1 MLQRGEIYLAKP
13 LQKIKANLIPGQ
25 TALISGG
32 SSGIGLATA
41 KILASKGLHIWIV
54 ARREKLLRSAVSEIE
69 KYRENDLQQIGM
81 IPADIT
87 DLDQVLETV
96 ASVEDTTGCPD
107 LLINSAGVT
116 QPGYVQDHDLD
127 VFKWMMDVNYF
138 GTVNMIRA
146 VLLGMIDRGSGY
158 IVNISSMA
166 GFIGAFGYAAYGA
179 SKYAVRGL
187 SDVLRTELKP
197 LDIGISIV
205 FPPDTDTPQ
214 LAYENEFKPFETK
227 YLTGIPNERSPDEV
241 AEAIVKGISQ
251 GDYLIFPSFDT
262 RLWFKINNLLG
273 AGVYPIMDIL
283 VNNARRKKDNQ
294 EKG

>member
-1 MLQRGEIYLAKP
+1 
-13 LQKIKANLIPGQ
+13 
-25 TALISGG
+25 
-32 SSGIGLATA
+32 
-41 KILASKGLHIWIV
+41 
-54 ARREKLLRSAVSEIE
+54 
-69 KYRENDLQQIGM
+69 M

-96 ASVEDTTGCPD
+96 ASVEARTGCPD

-197 LDIGISIV
+197 HDIGISIV

-227 YLTGIPNERSPDEV
+227 YLTGIPNERSPEEV
-241 AEAIVKGISQ
+241 AEAIVRGISR

-283 VNNARRKKDNQ
+283 VDNARRKKDNQ